1 MTSGSTRR
9 LAAVLAVAAVLAA
22 SCSDATAERGT
33 EGSDPTVL
41 ASSTTNA
48 AAPADPSLRLNEI
61 QVVGSHN
68 SYHVAPDPALYDII
82 APLVTDGGDNA
93 AEWLYTHAPLDQ
105 QLDRGVRSF
114 ELDVFADPDGGLFL
128 EPQAPV
134 LFDLPHTPDPA
145 LAEPGWKVLHVQ
157 DIDFETTCPTLIGC
171 LETIETWSDANPDH
185 EPIPILI
192 EVKNQPL
199 PEGFDLTPVVEVI
212 DAAVLD
218 TLDAEIR
225 SVFDPDDLIEPDEVR
240 GDAASLVEA
249 IESGGWPTVEE
260 SLGQVYF
267 VMDNGGDIDVAYR
280 DGTPQL
286 EGRVLFTS
294 AGADRSDGAV
304 VKLNEP
310 EDGAAI
316 CAAVAEGRIVRTR
329 ADAGLV
335 IDEERRDL
343 ALATGAQIVSTDFP
357 PGEPDATSGYV
368 VELSGGASSRPVGD
382 ALASAE
388 VC

>member
-1 MTSGSTRR
+1 M
-9 LAAVLAVAAVLAA
+9 
-22 SCSDATAERGT
+22 
-33 EGSDPTVL
+33 
-41 ASSTTNA
+41 
-48 AAPADPSLRLNEI
+48 
-61 QVVGSHN
+61 VGSHN
-68 SYHVAPDPALYDII
+68 SYHVAPDQALYDII
-82 APLVTDGGDNA
+82 APLVTDGGENA
-93 AEWLYTHAPLDQ
+93 SEWLYTHAPLDQ

-114 ELDVFADPDGGLFL
+114 ELDVWADPDGGLFL
-128 EPQAPV
+128 DPQGPV

-157 DIDFETTCPTLIGC
+157 DIDFETTCPTLIAC

-199 PEGFDLTPVVEVI
+199 PEGFDLTPVVELI

-225 SVFDPDDLIEPDEVR
+225 SVFDPDDVLEPDEVR

-249 IESGGWPTVEE
+249 IERDGWPTVEE

-267 VMDNGGDIDVAYR
+267 VMDNSGDIDTAYR

-310 EDGAAI
+310 EDGVAI

-357 PGEPDATSGYV
+357 PGEADRTTGYV
-368 VELSGGASSRPVGD
+368 VELSGGASSRSVAD
-382 ALASAE
+382 AVASAD

>member
-1 MTSGSTRR
+1 MTSRATRR
-9 LAAVLAVAAVLAA
+9 LAAVLVVAAVLAA
-22 SCSDATAERGT
+22 SCSDDTAERGT

-41 ASSTTNA
+41 ASSTTTT
-48 AAPADPSLRLNEI
+48 APADPPPRLNEI

-82 APLVTDGGDNA
+82 APLVTDGGENA

-128 EPQAPV
+128 DPQAPV

-171 LETIETWSDANPDH
+171 LETIEAWSDANPDH

-225 SVFDPDDLIEPDEVR
+225 SVFDPDDVLEPDEVR

-267 VMDNGGDIDVAYR
+267 VMDNGGDIDVAYL

-294 AGADRSDGAV
+294 AGADRSDGAI

-316 CAAVAEGRIVRTR
+316 CAAVAAGRIVRTR

-357 PGEPDATSGYV
+357 AGEADATTGYV
-368 VELSGGASSRPVGD
+368 VELPGGASSRTVAD
-382 ALASAE
+382 ARASAE

>member
-1 MTSGSTRR
+1 M
-9 LAAVLAVAAVLAA
+9 
-22 SCSDATAERGT
+22 
-33 EGSDPTVL
+33 
-41 ASSTTNA
+41 
-48 AAPADPSLRLNEI
+48 
-61 QVVGSHN
+61 
-68 SYHVAPDPALYDII
+68 
-82 APLVTDGGDNA
+82 
-93 AEWLYTHAPLDQ
+93 
-105 QLDRGVRSF
+105 
-114 ELDVFADPDGGLFL
+114 
-128 EPQAPV
+128 
-134 LFDLPHTPDPA
+134 

-171 LETIETWSDANPDH
+171 LETIEAWSDANPDH

-199 PEGFDLTPVVEVI
+199 PEGFDLTPVVELI

-249 IESGGWPTVEE
+249 IETEGWPAVDE

-267 VMDNGGDIDVAYR
+267 VMDNGGDIDTAYR

-304 VKLNEP
+304 VKLNDP

-316 CAAVAEGRIVRTR
+316 CRGRGRGSHR
-329 ADAGLV
+329 ADAG
-335 IDEERRDL
+335 RRRPGDRRRP
-343 ALATGAQIVSTDFP
+343 ARPGIGHRGADRVDRLP
-357 PGEPDATSGYV
+357 ARGV
-368 VELSGGASSRPVGD
+368 R
-382 ALASAE
+382 
-388 VC
+388 